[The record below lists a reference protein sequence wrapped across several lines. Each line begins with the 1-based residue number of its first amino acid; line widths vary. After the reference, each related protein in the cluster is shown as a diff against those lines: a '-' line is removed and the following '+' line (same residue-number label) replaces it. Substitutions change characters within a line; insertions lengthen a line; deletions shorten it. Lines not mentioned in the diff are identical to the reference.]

1 MKRLIFKRA
10 AAALAVACLMTMSA
24 VNVFAADNSSI
35 NTDDAT
41 VEPTISET
49 VPVWQIDR
57 TKSVT
62 LNMSATDAE
71 YTPISG
77 VEYTIYLVSTELDVI
92 PKIEDVDVSK
102 LGEGI
107 SLPPTD
113 EKGKTSVTLS
123 PEQQGIY
130 LVRCTAIPET
140 VAEPAGD
147 FLITLPYS
155 YDGTEWQYELDA
167 SPKVVLLPPTEPESA
182 TAITTTPTEKPTEK
196 TYGDI
201 TGGTKGTANTGDLAL
216 PIFAAAAVAAVG
228 AGIVV
233 IKARKT
239 KNNK

>member
-10 AAALAVACLMTMSA
+10 AAALAVACLMTMNA

-49 VPVWQIDR
+49 VPVWQIDKTR
-57 TKSVT
+57 SVT

-71 YTPISG
+71 YTPIAG
-77 VEYTIYLVSTELDVI
+77 VEYTIYLVSTELDVV

-113 EKGKTSVTLS
+113 EEGKSSVTLS

-155 YDGTEWQYELDA
+155 YDGSQWQYELDA

-182 TAITTTPTEKPTEK
+182 TVITTTPTEEPKK

-201 TGGTKGTANTGDLAL
+201 TGGTKGTAKTGDLAL
-216 PIFAAAAVAAVG
+216 PIYAASAVAAVG
-228 AGIVV
+228 AGIVM